1 MRAGLGLS
9 PAGTGSRPGTP
20 GLGWAGQGTE
30 PRPGKAASCGVNEWQ
45 LQLGGEG
52 AGKQQGRG
60 RGQGHPGQLSPCSGS
75 RAGLGEFSSGGAFPC
90 GKEIAGHPDSISL
103 SGMGT
108 PGQVSGQPFIL
119 FLPSSPSRLPGD
131 ASSQFSQWMLST
143 PLICSHKQVFKLI
156 RKEL

>member
-20 GLGWAGQGTE
+20 GLGRAGHPGAGQG
-30 PRPGKAASCGVNEWQ
+30 RAGHGASGKAASCGVNEWQ

-143 PLICSHKQVFKLI
+143 PLICSHKQVF
-156 RKEL
+156 